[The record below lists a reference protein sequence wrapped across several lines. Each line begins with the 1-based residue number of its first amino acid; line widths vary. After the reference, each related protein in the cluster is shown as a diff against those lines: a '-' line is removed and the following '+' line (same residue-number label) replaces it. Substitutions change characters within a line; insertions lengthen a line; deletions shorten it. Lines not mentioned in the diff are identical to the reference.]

1 MRRTKSEPF
10 GKPNSSAVPKASISK
25 NRIRPLTQKQA
36 VRQAE
41 LLRWAKNKAFGEP
54 NSPADPKA
62 SSSTSRIPPLSKMP
76 PHSLHRIEQRFQPS
90 EVAFAAHG
98 VESDM
103 RFVI

>member
-1 MRRTKSEPF
+1 MRRAKSEPF
-10 GKPNSSAVPKASISK
+10 GEPNSSADLKASHS
-25 NRIRPLTQKQA
+25 A
-36 VRQAE
+36 
-41 LLRWAKNKAFGEP
+41 
-54 NSPADPKA
+54 
-62 SSSTSRIPPLSKMP
+62 SRIPPLSKMP

>member
-1 MRRTKSEPF
+1 MRRAKSEPF
-10 GKPNSSAVPKASISK
+10 GEPNSSAGQKASISAS
-25 NRIRPLTQKQA
+25 RIR
-36 VRQAE
+36 
-41 LLRWAKNKAFGEP
+41 
-54 NSPADPKA
+54 
-62 SSSTSRIPPLSKMP
+62 PLSKMP